1 MDNKRD
7 SKLIYAILAIS
18 SAMAV
23 ILLAIGFAEPV
34 ANTAGVAHPE
44 IDGMRAGGDGAARL
58 EHIGKYAFAFL
69 NLLLLL
75 IVCLS
80 LLGVSRRHRI
90 PELLGYLGATFAF
103 MMLVGWQM
111 YSSHQKFLETSTT
124 DYFMGFPIATA
135 WQVYGIWLCGIP
147 LILIY
152 TLGFRK
158 FIFTKEDEQLFNELL
173 KNKTGTEE

>member
-1 MDNKRD
+1 MNNKSD

-34 ANTAGVAHPE
+34 VNAGGVAHPE
-44 IDGMRAGGDGAARL
+44 IAGMRAGGDGAARL
-58 EHIGKYAFAFL
+58 EHIGNFAYAFMC
-69 NLLLLL
+69 LLLLL

-80 LLGVSRRHRI
+80 MLGVSARYRTS
-90 PELLGYLGATFAF
+90 ELLGYMSATFAF

-111 YSSHQKFLETSTT
+111 YSSHQKFLETGTT

-158 FIFTKEDEQLFNELL
+158 FMFTKEDEQLFNELL